1 MFTHLLSLRERQH
14 AERQPHRLAAASA
27 AAAAAGSGSAPSPRG
42 LHAPS
47 RLGAGAS
54 VKSPRG
60 QQVAHSM
67 EHHRVGTLPAFRS
80 LNRPAGRRARL
91 PSVRPAVEHP
101 AALYSSLDGL
111 QRMGELFKG
120 KHSTVCSYLDTRT
133 GAVVAVKTYYKKTL
147 KKRHFRNVKREVAIN
162 RMLARQRF
170 TGTVQLLGAF
180 EDEDHIYLV
189 QESCT
194 GGDLY
199 GRLVRAGGLL
209 AEAEVCRDVVVP
221 LLLTLTFLHA
231 NHIVHRDIK
240 PENIMFAADGA
251 LRLGDFGLSIDAR
264 LERPTSR
271 VGTLDYMAPEV
282 VGMPSPDEMQR
293 RGLAPHQIGHY
304 GCKVDVW
311 AVGILTYELICG
323 RPPFEVEDVKQTE
336 QRIKFAEVDFPS
348 HISPACRSFIQQALT
363 KRPESRPS
371 AAQLFQ
377 HPWVQDC
384 YLKLHEELAQPVP
397 ALLATASAPA
407 AAAPMAAVAA
417 AAAAE
422 LLTPELRRT
431 ASQPPSP
438 SKSLPDGA
446 AAARGGGAGGATPSA
461 VAAALAPFLP
471 LSQAKMAHKVR
482 LLSPGRPASA
492 RAARPRRRVSDPLA
506 RVLLE
511 PAPAAADPAAA
522 GSSAAETAGTGTA
535 ADAQPATPQP
545 AATPPPCMGPGR
557 LEDVLAHGQA
567 DELVAAGYE
576 TPGTPGL
583 KTTPLPRQRPV
594 PPVQHRGLLGRTP
607 FLLPFLNPGGGGSS
621 AAAAVSSSGSL
632 AAAEL
637 QPLAAGLRGR
647 AGAAPAGPPQ
657 RSRFAAAAEN
667 EEAQSLRE
675 STEAPSLGSPA
686 AVVDARS
693 ASFTSAFAGKGPSSS
708 LELAARSNSLASFG
722 GSSSSNLQL
731 AGRAGSFSSFGGGS
745 SGNLQL
751 AARAGSFSSF
761 GGVSSGNLSAVG
773 SAGAGSC
780 SPVGKARSRQ
790 ALADGLDLQP
800 AAVLSGEGLAGA
812 AAALGEQLQRVQLAS

>member
-1 MFTHLLSLRERQH
+1 MT
-14 AERQPHRLAAASA
+14 
-27 AAAAAGSGSAPSPRG
+27 
-42 LHAPS
+42 
-47 RLGAGAS
+47 
-54 VKSPRG
+54 SPRG
-60 QQVAHSM
+60 QKLVHGN
-67 EHHRVGTLPAFRS
+67 ERHHAGALPVFRS
-80 LNRPAGRRARL
+80 LNGRRARL

-101 AALYSSLDGL
+101 AAMYSSLEGL

-120 KHSTVCSYLDTRT
+120 KHSTVCNYLDIRT
-133 GAVVAVKTYYKKTL
+133 GAVVAVKAYDKKTMMR
-147 KKRHFRNVKREVAIN
+147 RHYRNVKREVAIS
-162 RMLARQRF
+162 RLLARQRF

-180 EDEDHIYLV
+180 EDEDHVYLV

-199 GRLVRAGGLL
+199 GRLVRTGGLM
-209 AEAEVCRDVVVP
+209 AEADVRRDVVVP

-240 PENIMFAADGA
+240 PENIMFAADGG

-282 VGMPSPDEMQR
+282 VGMPSPDDIQR

-311 AVGILTYELICG
+311 AVGILAYELICG

-336 QRIKFAEVDFPS
+336 QRIKFAEVDFPG
-348 HISPACRSFIQQALT
+348 HVSPACRSFIQQALT

-377 HPWVQDC
+377 HPWVQYC
-384 YLKLHEELAQPVP
+384 YQELQQELAQP
-397 ALLATASAPA
+397 ASARLAAAPASRMAGPPA
-407 AAAPMAAVAA
+407 AATAAPPAS
-417 AAAAE
+417 E

-438 SKSLPDGA
+438 SKSLPDGV
-446 AAARGGGAGGATPSA
+446 AAARGGTAGGATPSA

-506 RVLLE
+506 RTLLE
-511 PAPAAADPAAA
+511 PAPAAAHPATTACGAVAAA
-522 GSSAAETAGTGTA
+522 VSGGAGAAAL
-535 ADAQPATPQP
+535 PATPQP
-545 AATPPPCMGPGR
+545 AATPPPCAGPGHFEEVPR
-557 LEDVLAHGQA
+557 PGQA
-567 DELVAAGYE
+567 EELVAPGFE

-594 PPVQHRGLLGRTP
+594 PPVQQRGLLGRTP
-607 FLLPFLNPGGGGSS
+607 FLLPFLNPGGRSS
-621 AAAAVSSSGSL
+621 AAAAPSSIGSP
-632 AAAEL
+632 ATAEL

-647 AGAAPAGPPQ
+647 AGPAAAPTQ
-657 RSRFAAAAEN
+657 RSRFASAEN
-667 EEAQSLRE
+667 DESQSLRE

-686 AVVDARS
+686 AQLDARP

-708 LELAARSNSLASFG
+708 LEVAARSNSFASFG
-722 GSSSSNLQL
+722 GN
-731 AGRAGSFSSFGGGS
+731 S

-751 AARAGSFSSF
+751 VARAGSFSSF
-761 GGVSSGNLSAVG
+761 GGSSGNVQLAARAGSLSSLGGNSSASLPTVG
-773 SAGAGSC
+773 SARDGSC
-780 SPVGKARSRQ
+780 SPVGKVRSRQ
-790 ALADGLDLQP
+790 ALLDGSDAQP
-800 AAVLSGEGLAGA
+800 LGAAPTEEAGA
-812 AAALGEQLQRVQLAS
+812 AAALGEQMQRLQLAA